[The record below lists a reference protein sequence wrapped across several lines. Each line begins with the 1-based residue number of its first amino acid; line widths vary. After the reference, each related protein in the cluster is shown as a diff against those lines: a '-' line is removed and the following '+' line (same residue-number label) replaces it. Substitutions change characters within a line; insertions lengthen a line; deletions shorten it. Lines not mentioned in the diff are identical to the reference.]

1 MKFKTIKAYYGSV
14 TLYRV
19 VKQVGDELDTIHIYN
34 DEHTAYVVTRMLN
47 TSVNVDEEQDNEI

>member
-47 TSVNVDEEQDNEI
+47 TSVNVDEEFDNV

>member
-19 VKQVGDELDTIHIYN
+19 VKQIGDELDTIHIYN
-34 DEHTAYVVTRMLN
+34 NEHTAQVVTKTLN
-47 TSVNVDEEQDNEI
+47 ASVNLDEGQDYE

>member
-19 VKQVGDELDTIHIYN
+19 VKQVAGELDTIHIYN
-34 DEHTAYVVTRMLN
+34 NEHTAQVVTKTLN
-47 TSVNVDEEQDNEI
+47 ASVNLDEGQDDV

>member
-34 DEHTAYVVTRMLN
+34 NEHTANIVTKTLN
-47 TSVNVDEEQDNEI
+47 ASVSMDEEQDNEI

>member
-47 TSVNVDEEQDNEI
+47 TSINVDEEFDNV